1 MSYVDPNR
9 LDTETNAVDEVV
21 PEKNVA
27 ADPQTDRDP
36 DAALETT
43 PDIGLDRVS
52 PNQGETFTDGDGR
65 GVVSERGAD
74 QKG

>member
-21 PEKNVA
+21 PEKNAVS
-27 ADPQTDRDP
+27 DPHTDRNP
-36 DAALETT
+36 DTALETT

-52 PNQGETFTDGDGR
+52 PSQNETFTDGRSG
-65 GVVSERGAD
+65 GVVTEPGSD
-74 QKG
+74 SKG